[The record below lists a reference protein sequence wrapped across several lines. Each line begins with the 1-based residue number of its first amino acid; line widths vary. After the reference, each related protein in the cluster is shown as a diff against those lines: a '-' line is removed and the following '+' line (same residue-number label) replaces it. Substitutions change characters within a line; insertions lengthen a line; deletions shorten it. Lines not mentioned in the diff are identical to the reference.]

1 VDVSI
6 VIPCYR
12 TPGTL
17 PELTRRVSAV
27 MNEHNLRYEVILVV
41 DGSPDST
48 WDAAS
53 DVAAED
59 DHVRAI
65 RLARNY
71 GQHNAIIAGVRA
83 AAYDVVVTM
92 DDDLQ
97 HPPEE
102 IPKLL
107 AALTD
112 DVDLVYGVPDVE
124 EHGFARSL
132 ASRGIKAGMS
142 MAMNVPNARLLGAF
156 RAFRTF
162 LRQGFDLVN
171 GPHVSVDV
179 ALSWGTTRVAAAKVT
194 MNERQSGRSGYTFA
208 GLVKHTVNML
218 VGYSTTPLR
227 LVTWFGFLVGFA
239 GLALFA
245 RLLWQY
251 YRGDTTVAGFTTIA
265 SLIAIVA
272 AVQMIAIGVLG
283 EYVGRIHAGGMGRPT
298 YVIRERT
305 DAAVRPNQAFSR
317 PAVPAQR
324 TSAEA
329 DPRRTTEGAQPTGPA

>member
-17 PELTRRVSAV
+17 PELTRRLSAV
-27 MNEHNLRYEVILVV
+27 MTGHNLRYEIILVV
-41 DGSPDST
+41 DGSPDGT
-48 WDAAS
+48 WDAARK
-53 DVAAED
+53 VAADEE
-59 DHVRAI
+59 HVRAI

-97 HPPEE
+97 HQPEE

-112 DVDLVYGVPDVE
+112 DVDLVYGIPDVE

-132 ASRGIKAGMS
+132 ASRGVKAGMS
-142 MAMNVPNARLLGAF
+142 VAMGVPNARMLGAF

-179 ALSWGTTRVAAAKVT
+179 ALSWGTTRVAAVKVT
-194 MNERQSGRSGYTFA
+194 MHQRQSGRSGYTFT
-208 GLVKHTVNML
+208 GLLKHTVNMV

-227 LVTWFGFLVGFA
+227 LVTWFGFLVGCA

-251 YRGDTTVAGFTTIA
+251 FRGDTTVAGFTTVA

-305 DAAVRPNQAFSR
+305 DAPTRADRAF
-317 PAVPAQR
+317 
-324 TSAEA
+324 AEA
-329 DPRRTTEGAQPTGPA
+329 EPASATEGEAQPTLPT